1 MIRHTCLLALVLAG
15 PAVAA
20 DPDTVAA
27 SLRDRAMAGS
37 GAYALVE
44 SLTTEIGPR
53 LAGTPDEARARIWAV
68 AKLKALGF
76 KNVRVEPFDMPV
88 WVRGIETAAVL
99 GANAQ
104 PLAVTAL
111 GRSGATPANGLEAD
125 VVRFATYA
133 DLEAAPAGSLAG
145 KIAFIDHKMLR
156 TMDGSSYGAF
166 GAARRSGPS
175 LAASKGAAAVL
186 IRSLGTGYHRHPH
199 TGGTNWAAGQ
209 TPIAAAALSLN
220 DSDQLN
226 RLLAKGPVRLRL
238 VLTPRLAGTAQSGN
252 VVGEVVGTDP
262 GAGAVVIGGHLDS
275 WDHGTGAVDDGAG
288 VAITV
293 AAAKLIMDHAPK
305 PRRTVRVVLWG
316 AEEPGLYGAAAYAAA
331 NPPGSIALAAES
343 DFGGGRVTTLKS
355 RVAPEALPLV
365 KRMQALLAPLGI
377 TPSSDNSASG
387 GPDVGPLAAKGV
399 GTLTLQQ
406 DGTDYFDLHHTP
418 DDTLDK
424 IDAKL
429 LDQNVAAYAVTT
441 WIAATSNVSFA
452 RAAAATQP

>member
-1 MIRHTCLLALVLAG
+1 MIRHSFLLAFVLAG
-15 PAVAA
+15 PAIAA
-20 DPDTVAA
+20 DPDSVAA
-27 SLRDRAMAGS
+27 ALRDRAMAGS

-44 SLTTEIGPR
+44 SLTTEVGPR
-53 LAGTPDEARARIWAV
+53 LAGTPDEARARAWAV
-68 AKLKALGF
+68 AKLEALGF
-76 KNVRVEPFDMPV
+76 SNVRVEPFEMPV
-88 WVRGIETAAVL
+88 WVRGTETAAVL

-104 PLAVTAL
+104 PLAITAL
-111 GRSGATPANGLEAD
+111 GRSGATPAAGIEAE

-133 DLEAAPAGSLAG
+133 DLEAAPSGSLNG
-145 KIAFIDHKMLR
+145 RIAFIDHKMLR

-199 TGGTNWAAGQ
+199 TGGTNWAEGQ

-226 RLLAKGPVRLRL
+226 RLLTKGPVRLRL
-238 VLTPRLAGTAQSGN
+238 VLTPRQAGTAQSGN

-275 WDHGTGAVDDGAG
+275 WDLGTGAVDDGAG

-293 AAAKLIMDHAPK
+293 ATAKLIMDHAPR

-316 AEEPGLYGAAAYAAA
+316 AEEPGLYGAAAYVAA

-343 DFGGGRVTTLKS
+343 DFGAGRVTTLKS
-355 RVAPEALPLV
+355 RVSPEALPLV
-365 KRMQALLAPLGI
+365 QRMQALLAPLGI
-377 TPSSDNSASG
+377 TPSSDNAAAG
-387 GPDVGPLAAKGV
+387 GPDVGPLAARGV

-424 IDAKL
+424 IDARL

-441 WIAATSNVSFA
+441 WLAASSSLSFA
-452 RAAAATQP
+452 PSGAAQR

>member
-1 MIRHTCLLALVLAG
+1 MIRYLRLLVVFLVSPVIAAE
-15 PAVAA
+15 PEAVAA
-20 DPDTVAA
+20 A
-27 SLRDRAMAGS
+27 LRDRALAGS
-37 GAYALVE
+37 TAYAMVE
-44 SLTTEIGPR
+44 SLTTEVGPR
-53 LAGTPDEARARIWAV
+53 LAGTPDEARARAWAV
-68 AKLKALGF
+68 AKLRTLGF
-76 KNVRVEPFDMPV
+76 KNVRVEPFDMPI
-88 WVRGIETAAVL
+88 WLRGTETAAVL
-99 GANAQ
+99 GSNAQ
-104 PLAVTAL
+104 RVAVTAL
-111 GRSGATPANGLEAD
+111 GRSGATPPDGLEAA
-125 VVRFATYA
+125 VVRFASYG
-133 DLEAAPAGSLAG
+133 DLEAAPAGSLVG

-209 TPIAAAALSLN
+209 TPIPAAALSLN

-226 RLLAKGPVRLRL
+226 RLLAIGPVQMRL
-238 VLTPRLAGTAQSGN
+238 VLTPRLAGQAQSGN
-252 VVGEVVGTDP
+252 VVGEIVGTDP
-262 GAGAVVIGGHLDS
+262 AAGAVIIGGHLDS
-275 WDHGTGAVDDGAG
+275 WDLGTGAVDDGAG

-293 AAAKLIMDHAPK
+293 AAAKLIMDHAPR
-305 PRRTVRVVLWG
+305 PRRTIRVVLWG
-316 AEEPGLYGAAAYAAA
+316 AEEPGLYGALAYAAA
-331 NPPGSIALAAES
+331 HKAETIALAAES
-343 DFGGGRVTTLKS
+343 DFGAGRVTTLKS

-377 TPSSDNSASG
+377 TPSSDNAASG
-387 GPDVGPLAAKGV
+387 GPDVGPLAANGV
-399 GTLTLQQ
+399 ATLTLEQ

-441 WIAATSNVSFA
+441 WFAANSDVVFA
-452 RAAAATQP
+452 PKLAQPR